1 MQLASKNPSNHW
13 FELYIDNVKSV
24 ETWNG
29 EVKVIGN
36 WVWLD
41 FQQSWIE
48 MYATDRHLEGTHNI
62 KVKNYNNRVIP
73 NA

>member
-1 MQLASKNPSNHW
+1 M
-13 FELYIDNVKSV
+13 SV

-48 MYATDRHLEGTHNI
+48 MYTTDRHLEGTHNI
-62 KVKNYNNRVIP
+62 KVKNYEHGNFIGPTVL
-73 NA
+73 ADVKVCHMM